1 MQGLCMILEAAA
13 EEGSVILEP
22 QLETILN
29 SLHAQV
35 YKYERIFFFFFF
47 FFFDFDV
54 CVV

>member
-1 MQGLCMILEAAA
+1 MILEAAA

-35 YKYERIFFFFFF
+35 YKYERLCLKHRDSFGKAKF
-47 FFFDFDV
+47 
-54 CVV
+54 